1 MAAEFSNLDKL
12 IETIVRDKG
21 IQKQIVIDAI
31 VQGMLLAARKKYG
44 TYREIEASYNEDS
57 GEIELHEFKE
67 AVDPENFVDEEVEIK
82 LAEAKELDPE
92 CKIGDYI
99 GIKMDSSDLGRVAVQ
114 TAKQI
119 IMQKVRDAE
128 HEIIFQ
134 EFEKR
139 RGEIASG
146 IVRRVEYRTIVVD
159 LGRTEAYL
167 PQSEQIPGEIYKPGD
182 RVQGYILDVKQT
194 TRGPQIIMS
203 RIDEKYMIKLFEI
216 EVPEVHDGIVKIVA
230 AAREPGSRAKI
241 AVISKDNAVDPV
253 GACVGMKG
261 SRVQNVVQEL
271 QGEKIDIVPFKED
284 IISFVCNAIQPSE
297 VARVFINEENKEMEV
312 VVPDAQ
318 LSLAIGKKGQNVRLA
333 TKLTGW
339 QMKIVSESDVAKRQ
353 AEAIFNLSLLE
364 NISDTMAQNIYQ
376 SNFSSI
382 KTLAE
387 ATVEEVMTIPG
398 YESKEK
404 ALKLIDESK
413 AFIQKYKDEGQQI
426 PSLATK
432 TQDTNETAA
441 PQKPQKDKDED
452 QQTPSL
458 ATKTQDTNETAAPQ
472 KPQKDED
479 QQTPSLATK
488 TQDTNETAAPQK
500 PQKDEDQQTP
510 SLATKTQDTDET
522 AASQKPQ
529 KDEDQQTLSLATK
542 TQDTNETAAPQKP
555 QKDEDQQT
563 PSLATKT
570 QDTNETAASQK
581 PQVEDKKQKTKDI
594 KTNTD
599 IQTKPSQETSG
610 PTKAENKKMSA
621 SDNSETKKIAIE
633 KKTTKDLNKTKTPTI
648 SHPSS
653 DNSIDSA
660 VDVEKKSKKASRKQA
675 ASNKNKQSTQS

>member
-1 MAAEFSNLDKL
+1 MGAEFSNLDKL

-21 IQKQIVIDAI
+21 IQRQVVVDAI
-31 VQGMLLAARKKYG
+31 VQGMLLAARKKHG

-67 AVDPENFVDEEVEIK
+67 VVDPKNFVDEEVEIK
-82 LAEAKELDPE
+82 LEEAKELDPE

-99 GIKMDSSDLGRVAVQ
+99 GIKMDSFDLGRVAVQ

-146 IVRRVEYRTIVVD
+146 IVRRVEHRTIVVD

-194 TRGPQIIMS
+194 GRGPQIIMS
-203 RIDEKYMIKLFEI
+203 RTDEKYMIKLFEI

-241 AVISKDNAVDPV
+241 AVVSKDSVVDPV

-284 IISFVCNAIQPSE
+284 IVSFVCNAIQPSE
-297 VARVFINEENKEMEV
+297 VVRVFINEENKEMEV

-339 QMKIVSESDVAKRQ
+339 QMKIVSESDVTKRQ

-382 KTLAE
+382 QSLAE
-387 ATVEEVMTIPG
+387 ATAEEIMTIPG
-398 YESKEK
+398 YEDKDK
-404 ALKLIDESK
+404 ALKLIDEAK
-413 AFIQKYKDEGQQI
+413 AFIQKYKDEGKDI
-426 PSLATK
+426 PSLSTK
-432 TQDTNETAA
+432 IQDTLT
-441 PQKPQKDKDED
+441 
-452 QQTPSL
+452 T
-458 ATKTQDTNETAAPQ
+458 T
-472 KPQKDED
+472 
-479 QQTPSLATK
+479 
-488 TQDTNETAAPQK
+488 
-500 PQKDEDQQTP
+500 
-510 SLATKTQDTDET
+510 
-522 AASQKPQ
+522 
-529 KDEDQQTLSLATK
+529 
-542 TQDTNETAAPQKP
+542 
-555 QKDEDQQT
+555 
-563 PSLATKT
+563 
-570 QDTNETAASQK
+570 
-581 PQVEDKKQKTKDI
+581 QVEINQGDIDNQKNKKGGTNRKYRKQHRSNS
-594 KTNTD
+594 KTNFLHYRT
-599 IQTKPSQETSG
+599 TS
-610 PTKAENKKMSA
+610 KFC
-621 SDNSETKKIAIE
+621 
-633 KKTTKDLNKTKTPTI
+633 
-648 SHPSS
+648 
-653 DNSIDSA
+653 
-660 VDVEKKSKKASRKQA
+660 Q
-675 ASNKNKQSTQS
+675 QY